1 MRLLAAR
8 RLLQAKGLLPAIP
21 ERAGRHLKRALGIS
35 GGCAF
40 AALLS
45 VAGQPV
51 LHWLYAI
58 DWIAAEHYHIALAAL
73 CVVPAAAAHAAA
85 LHAGARGA
93 AWWLVWLPG
102 LAVYSAFPWPV
113 GGAWQPL
120 WIFGYVWDAATAI
133 FLRWETA
140 SSFAFNSL
148 GAFVGMLTVALV
160 AIGRLWLGLSKALR
174 RAGSEA
180 LAPDP
185 AEEALPHATWAARKE
200 ILDKYSV
207 ADGIVLGELTDP
219 TRESPDFAPGRPK
232 TWGNQGQGQLITM
245 SPTDGNGHVLVT
257 SQASGYKSTG
267 LVIPNILT
275 YKIGPILVFDPKCE
289 LYARTHEARRA
300 MGFEPVVI
308 DAENGFDPARLIAA
322 LAVKHPAAYYEMAKL
337 MIPKGYS
344 GIENAAYFKAAA
356 TKLFT
361 ALLGYYGEKGS
372 TNMLQNIAEVLALPP
387 DKVFSQV
394 QKRIEDT
401 KLPFVK
407 NQLNALQGMDSKF
420 WHSIKTEITNQLLF
434 GEMPDVQRY
443 ITMKRDS
450 KLPSQVIDPN
460 CDIFL
465 NIPQHVAENFPAML
479 RLMLGSMLTT
489 AQLIE
494 INEAPRA
501 RRLFL
506 IDEAAKLGAMDI
518 LENIR
523 DRGRSLG
530 LHLMLFYQT
539 PGEIARLWGQA
550 GMTSWRDGCSA
561 TIMGPVSSRTSA
573 QDLSAMLGTQIVR
586 VKTESTSSSNQVM
599 RPMAGS
605 VSSSEQEQLRDV
617 PLMTATAISQLPT
630 HASIITATGRKPI
643 LASKA
648 IFFAR
653 EDMQERVRSTEE
665 ITDELEVTK
674 TQRELTDRLAKLT
687 ESSGKK
693 GGAQPAAPGET
704 EVTPH
709 GEADGNPEPARVKP
723 VLSEIAKARGPRGSR
738 QGDVFLSPEVAAA
751 VIAGNVDPAAIE
763 IEGDFEPP
771 FAVPGAGNDDGEGDV
786 LPVTSGRGGPAGTRE
801 PAQEQ
806 RSVSSGNVP
815 GASDADEPHAS
826 TAAVEESNSG
836 ETQDGQRP
844 GNAPEGP
851 AAETRDETDAARS
864 ERETGTVSPEAGNDG
879 IRAADVETGAAERK
893 EAGGAH
899 AAEGSEVAASSDER
913 SADSDPDP
921 EHEDGSTTGP
931 APPVASESEES
942 GSSRVPDAEEPVPV
956 QESAEQL
963 DAGRHDQEGDGS
975 GPETQPAEGDGAG
988 SPGSEHLAAAVAPGI
1003 DRDGAGVEA
1012 GGGPASDHDAA
1023 SAGPDTGPGP
1033 VGDHAEDAMTT
1044 EEAERFMELGQDG
1057 LSLAEIA
1064 AEMGRSE
1071 AALAAWNKGQRS
1083 RGLLPDLGNDD
1094 SEEPGDD
1101 GPEPGA

>member
-8 RLLQAKGLLPAIP
+8 RVLQAKGLLPAIP
-21 ERAGRHLKRALGIS
+21 ERAGRRLKRALGIA

-73 CVVPAAAAHAAA
+73 CIVPAGAAHAAA

-102 LAVYSAFPWPV
+102 LAVYAAFPWPV

-120 WIFGYVWDAATAI
+120 WIFGYVWDAASAI

-185 AEEALPHATWAARKE
+185 AEEALPHATWAPRKE

-219 TRESPDFAPGRPK
+219 TRESPDFSPGRPE
-232 TWGNQGQGQLITM
+232 TWGNQGHGQLITM

-275 YKIGPILVFDPKCE
+275 YKKGPILVFDPKCE

-308 DAENGFDPARLIAA
+308 DAKNGFDPARLIAA

-443 ITMKRDS
+443 ITMKPDS

-479 RLMLGSMLTT
+479 RLMLGSMLTA

-693 GGAQPAAPGET
+693 DGAQPAAPGET
-704 EVTPH
+704 EVSPH
-709 GEADGNPEPARVKP
+709 GEADANQEPARTKP
-723 VLSEIAKARGPRGSR
+723 VLSEIAEARGPRGSR

-763 IEGDFEPP
+763 VEGDFEPP
-771 FAVPGAGNDDGEGDV
+771 FAVPGDGEV
-786 LPVTSGRGGPAGTRE
+786 VHATSGTDRPGAAGE
-801 PAQEQ
+801 PGQE
-806 RSVSSGNVP
+806 RRAVWSGN
-815 GASDADEPHAS
+815 GADANADDEQVAS
-826 TAAVEESNSG
+826 TGPGQGLHSG
-836 ETQDGQRP
+836 GAEDGRNP
-844 GNAPEGP
+844 GLAPEEP

-864 ERETGTVSPEAGNDG
+864 ETDAGTV
-879 IRAADVETGAAERK
+879 
-893 EAGGAH
+893 
-899 AAEGSEVAASSDER
+899 EGSEAAASPDDR
-913 SADSDPDP
+913 GAYADPDP

-931 APPVASESEES
+931 EAPVAPESEES
-942 GSSRVPDAEEPVPV
+942 GSGPVPDAEDPVPV
-956 QESAEQL
+956 QESAEPL
-963 DAGRHDQEGDGS
+963 DAGGHEQEGDGD
-975 GPETQPAEGDGAG
+975 GPGTPPVEEEATASSDAENGT
-988 SPGSEHLAAAVAPGI
+988 AAAAPGI

-1012 GGGPASDHDAA
+1012 GCGPASEHDAA
-1023 SAGPDTGPGP
+1023 SAGPDPGPGP
-1033 VGDHAEDAMTT
+1033 VGDHAEDALTT

-1071 AALAAWNKGQRS
+1071 AALAAWNKGQRA
-1083 RGLLPDLGNDD
+1083 RGLLPELENDQ
-1094 SEEPGDD
+1094 SERPGDD
-1101 GPEPGA
+1101 GPGPGT